1 MSHRSGARHARAY
14 WGGPSRAV
22 ESAGPVRRARIAM
35 HGKSGR
41 AGEGRRALGL
51 MARGRRTGIFCE
63 VTTDVVPADFAHK
76 LCGDYPVCAPPLLG
90 SRRFPQDPTRSLIA
104 EPCRGRPNNGRTR
117 YSLRFPFASRQI
129 VRRAGASHRRLPL
142 SVPPQIL
149 SRIAL
154 GGKGNPCHSPRGIG
168 RSSPAPPPPAA
179 DGGEACEPGAH
190 RRSGRRR
197 SGRGLTTFA
206 PILISFS
213 MSVVRDHSLIGSGVA
228 RARRNLPRLE
238 ASA

>member
-90 SRRFPQDPTRSLIA
+90 SRRFPQDLTRLLITEPT
-104 EPCRGRPNNGRTR
+104 RGRPNNGRTR

-142 SVPPQIL
+142 WVPPQL
-149 SRIAL
+149 NFYQGSRWGGRAIPAIRHAAL
-154 GGKGNPCHSPRGIG
+154 AVLHPR
-168 RSSPAPPPPAA
+168 RLLPPPTAVRRASPVRTGDLEGDVA
-179 DGGEACEPGAH
+179 GVGSRPS
-190 RRSGRRR
+190 RRS
-197 SGRGLTTFA
+197 
-206 PILISFS
+206 
-213 MSVVRDHSLIGSGVA
+213 
-228 RARRNLPRLE
+228 
-238 ASA
+238 